1 MKKQVIT
8 SLSLIILTVPFACKK
23 TTVKTTYNTDIKTI
37 MTDKC
42 TNCHNGVTS
51 SDLTTYATVKTGVSD
66 ILARMNQAEGTPGF
80 MPQGGAKTQA
90 NIDKITKWQ
99 SDGLLEK

>member
-1 MKKQVIT
+1 MKKQIIT
-8 SLSLIILTVPFACKK
+8 SLSLLMLIMPFACKK
-23 TTVKTTYNTDIKTI
+23 TTTKTTYNTDIKTI

-42 TNCHNGVTS
+42 TSCHNGATS
-51 SDLTTYATVKTGVSD
+51 SDLTTYATVKAGVAD

-80 MPQGGAKTQA
+80 MPQGGAKIQA